1 MKNFSGKTMSSD
13 PNHDLAVFVQR
24 FFASQG
30 ADIEKQGSRLDVL
43 APPELAAR
51 LGIPDFCSVSIGTEA
66 TDCMA
71 VHYGSQLL
79 ERMAQTACEQ
89 IPLTIIRL
97 GFHYIKSQGF
107 DRLIQ
112 ELFTIP
118 EAVLQVQSTAAVQ
131 TEYVLLTCRYLA
143 QSDEQKEGLLP
154 LAFNLETGAPVN
166 IYEAGL
172 DAVEKEFENAEAGE
186 MFSEEK
192 LRQVLQWVQRRAP
205 VILEAQFQSFRD
217 SMNRRF
223 RRDVVNLEEYYTE
236 LKREMLEKAARPG
249 ISEQSI
255 QERKEKIALIPEEL
269 QKKKDD
275 LFKKYSIKIKLQ
287 LGAALLIRTPAVKIS
302 CRATV
307 GRRQK
312 NLAFF
317 YNPIDK
323 SIDPLIC
330 SNCGDGTYQ
339 VHFSKDLQLL
349 CPRCGH

>member
-1 MKNFSGKTMSSD
+1 MSSD
-13 PNHDLAVFVQR
+13 PNHDLAIFVQR

-30 ADIEKQGSRLDVL
+30 ADLEKQGSRLDVL
-43 APPELAAR
+43 APSELAAR
-51 LGIPDFCSVSIGTEA
+51 LGIPDFCSVSLGTET
-66 TDCMA
+66 TDGIA

-79 ERMAQTACEQ
+79 EKMADVACER
-89 IPLTIIRL
+89 IPLTIVRL

-131 TEYVLLTCRYLA
+131 AEYLLLTCRYLA

-154 LAFNLETGAPVN
+154 LAFNLETGAPVD
-166 IYEAGL
+166 IYEVGL
-172 DAVEKEFENAEAGE
+172 DVAEKEFVNADAGG
-186 MFSEEK
+186 MFSEQK

-205 VILEAQFQSFRD
+205 VILEAQSQSFRD

-223 RRDVVNLEEYYTE
+223 RRDVVNLEEYYAE
-236 LKREMLEKAARPG
+236 LKQEMLAKAARPG
-249 ISEQSI
+249 ISEQLI
-255 QERKEKIALIPEEL
+255 QERKDKIALIPEEL

-287 LGAALLIRTPAVKIS
+287 LSAALLIRTPAVKIA

-312 NLAFF
+312 NLAFL

-323 SIDPLIC
+323 SIDPLVCC
-330 SNCGDGTYQ
+330 SCGDGTYQ
-339 VHFSKDLQLL
+339 IRFSTDMQPL